1 MKKVSHKKKI
11 YLSLNKDFD
20 LILDKKNSDQA
31 PQKRVHLDLP
41 CIS

>member
-1 MKKVSHKKKI
+1 MKKVSHKKQI

-20 LILDKKNSDQA
+20 LILDKKNSDQV
-31 PQKRVHLDLP
+31 PQKRNRLDLP